1 MVLKLLSITSLRL
14 EYFRSYTNY
23 SFSFDKTP
31 IVITGNNGVG
41 KTSIL
46 EAISLL
52 SPGKGIR
59 GTKFSEILNNKSS
72 SNFWEANFY
81 INGIYGPSDI
91 LMRFNKNGSNAEKRE
106 MMLNGERIR
115 SNSDLAKISSV
126 IWLTPQMDNLFCLAA
141 SDRRKFFDRMV
152 YNFNT
157 DHAEKVTKYEYYMRE
172 RNAVLKDIYYDPSW
186 LEIIESKM
194 AALGVSIANSRVEA
208 ASYLQEAMDDATTN
222 FPKAD
227 IKINGVLENL
237 IGSMKYD
244 ELQNHYQDLL
254 KKSRI
259 IDAKLAKTSIG
270 PHRSDMILTH
280 LVKNQEAAFCSTGEQ
295 KALLISLVLADIR
308 AKIKRNKIVPIVL
321 FDEIIAHLDEIRK
334 IELFGELI
342 DMKCQFFLTGV
353 KAKLFSYLDNKAQFI
368 EMK

>member
-1 MVLKLLSITSLRL
+1 
-14 EYFRSYTNY
+14 
-23 SFSFDKTP
+23 
-31 IVITGNNGVG
+31 
-41 KTSIL
+41 
-46 EAISLL
+46 
-52 SPGKGIR
+52 
-59 GTKFSEILNNKSS
+59 
-72 SNFWEANFY
+72 
-81 INGIYGPSDI
+81 
-91 LMRFNKNGSNAEKRE
+91 
-106 MMLNGERIR
+106 
-115 SNSDLAKISSV
+115 
-126 IWLTPQMDNLFCLAA
+126 
-141 SDRRKFFDRMV
+141 
-152 YNFNT
+152 
-157 DHAEKVTKYEYYMRE
+157 MRE